1 MGGLVEAAIAS
12 VARRFDL
19 SHAALNALAVIEGAG
34 EPLPSGE
41 IGARMHITSGSVTA
55 LLDNLE
61 RKGFV
66 QRLVDAGDRR
76 KVLVDVTPEAQAVLD
91 EMLPVVQQVS
101 RLVAERLGPQGQQQL
116 LAALDEIRTALT
128 ELPDE
133 PPTALPRNRPQHL
146 TR

>member
-1 MGGLVEAAIAS
+1 
-12 VARRFDL
+12 VARQFDL

-34 EPLPSGE
+34 GPVASGE

-66 QRLVDAGDRR
+66 KRLVDAGDRR
-76 KVLVDVTPEAQAVLD
+76 KVLVDVTPEAQSVLD
-91 EMLPVVQQVS
+91 AMLPMVQQLS
-101 RLVAERLGPQGQQQL
+101 RQVMEKLGAQGQQQL
-116 LAALDEIRTALT
+116 LDALAAVRNGLDE
-128 ELPDE
+128 LPETSD
-133 PPTALPRNRPQHL
+133 PPLPRKRPEHL

>member
-1 MGGLVEAAIAS
+1 
-12 VARRFDL
+12 VARQFDL

-34 EPLPSGE
+34 GPVASGE

-66 QRLVDAGDRR
+66 KRLVDAGDRR
-76 KVLVDVTPEAQAVLD
+76 KVLVDVTPEAQSVLD
-91 EMLPVVQQVS
+91 AMLPMVQQLS
-101 RLVAERLGPQGQQQL
+101 RQVMEKLGAQGQQQL
-116 LAALDEIRTALT
+116 LDALAAVRNGLDE
-128 ELPDE
+128 LPEASD
-133 PPTALPRNRPQHL
+133 PPLPRKRPKHL